1 MTISRRGRF
10 FVPDTEERQGKE
22 TENLSL
28 FLFSFCGF
36 LEQSGNLFCQCH
48 DGQNRRVAHCFR
60 QDRGVR
66 HVEIV
71 RKPGMMQGVF
81 FCPCQRQQ
89 PPGWP
94 AFRGPANCF
103 SSGIPMWIRILR
115 TRVTASSMRRRS
127 ASVICLSI
135 LLPLMLPVSSSA
147 SLAFREAK
155 LESPNATLSSHHG
168 QGVTSNDRDRTLCP
182 H

>member
-71 RKPGMMQGVF
+71 RKPRMMQGVF
-81 FCPCQRQQ
+81 FCPCQRQHAAGMAGIQ
-89 PPGWP
+89 G
-94 AFRGPANCF
+94 ARKLLFFRDSHVDQDPSHQGDCLLHAAAVSF
-103 SSGIPMWIRILR
+103 SHLLVDPLAADAAGFFIGQFDRFAKQNWNRR
-115 TRVTASSMRRRS
+115 TQRYRHTMVRV
-127 ASVICLSI
+127 
-135 LLPLMLPVSSSA
+135 
-147 SLAFREAK
+147 
-155 LESPNATLSSHHG
+155 
-168 QGVTSNDRDRTLCP
+168 
-182 H
+182 